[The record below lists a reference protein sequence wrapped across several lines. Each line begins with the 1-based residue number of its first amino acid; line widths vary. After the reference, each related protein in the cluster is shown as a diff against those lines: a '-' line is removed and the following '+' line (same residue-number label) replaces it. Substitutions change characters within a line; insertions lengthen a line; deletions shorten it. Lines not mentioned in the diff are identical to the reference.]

1 MRKKT
6 IEPAFLLDRI
16 MNGQVKPKMK
26 KSVDKLKKL
35 FFACIL
41 VLSVLVGCSQR
52 EQRSGEELSADSL
65 TTEEE
70 PLVIFYT
77 DGAGV
82 IVQNFL
88 KGYPKLNVEMH
99 MVDSSM

>member
-1 MRKKT
+1 
-6 IEPAFLLDRI
+6 

-41 VLSVLVGCSQR
+41 VLSVLVGCSQT